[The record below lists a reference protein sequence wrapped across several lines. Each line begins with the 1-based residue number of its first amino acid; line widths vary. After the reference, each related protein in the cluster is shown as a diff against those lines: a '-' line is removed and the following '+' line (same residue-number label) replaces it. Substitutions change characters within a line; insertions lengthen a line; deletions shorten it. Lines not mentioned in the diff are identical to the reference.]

1 MPRELYPGYHCS
13 ARGCSNNLLNGSTS
27 CDAVAPPPAIAFCIA
42 GAARTFGTPLVQS
55 HLQRNLVDALGG
67 SDASRLF
74 LLLKTLDSS
83 KLAAQGGL
91 GAVSFKQHVGE
102 ATVDGLRATLRLP
115 WLAPRIGEAVIVNG
129 SGSYTHGDPTD
140 GDCNRPPYCVAQA
153 SSTAW
158 QQYRMQACAA
168 PAVQDSAAYNKSCC
182 RVSISNAQRRN
193 DEERMLM
200 QAMGVAWCAAA
211 AERHEARHAPAR
223 FGLVVFARPDLVWWQ
238 PFKPWCSWPSHVVLS
253 CEAPGCDA
261 AG

>member
-1 MPRELYPGYHCS
+1 MP
-13 ARGCSNNLLNGSTS
+13 
-27 CDAVAPPPAIAFCIA
+27 
-42 GAARTFGTPLVQS
+42 
-55 HLQRNLVDALGG
+55 
-67 SDASRLF
+67 
-74 LLLKTLDSS
+74 
-83 KLAAQGGL
+83 LAAAPFVRSLQVFSSAVLDLAGL
-91 GAVSFKQHVGE
+91 GPLAV
-102 ATVDGLRATLRLP
+102 L
-115 WLAPRIGEAVIVNG
+115 
-129 SGSYTHGDPTD
+129 
-140 GDCNRPPYCVAQA
+140 PYCVAQA

-193 DEERMLM
+193 DVERMLM

>member
-1 MPRELYPGYHCS
+1 MPRS
-13 ARGCSNNLLNGSTS
+13 S
-27 CDAVAPPPAIAFCIA
+27 PPSVPTP
-42 GAARTFGTPLVQS
+42 ART
-55 HLQRNLVDALGG
+55 ALRGAPRRYMGG
-67 SDASRLF
+67 SVLF
-74 LLLKTLDSS
+74 GLLSPALAPAQQLVGFSLLSTLA
-83 KLAAQGGL
+83 LAATASGYAAGG
-91 GAVSFKQHVGE
+91 A
-102 ATVDGLRATLRLP
+102 RAD
-115 WLAPRIGEAVIVNG
+115 
-129 SGSYTHGDPTD
+129 GSYTHGDPTD
-140 GDCNRPPYCVAQA
+140 GDCSRPPYCVAQA

-193 DEERMLM
+193 DVERMLM